1 MAYRTAIDSVLSAT
15 SSIHHHTN
23 AATAV
28 VYNKLARTAMHFN
41 SVFSVLLSCGLAA
54 AHMQMSWPYPIR
66 SPLDPQNRGS
76 DKDYDMANPLS
87 PSGSDFP
94 CKGYHKNTPWRAT
107 AEYNAGESYNMTV
120 AGAATHSGG
129 SCQLSLSYDDGK
141 TFKVIKS
148 KVGGCPLDFKYDF
161 TMPSDVVNGH
171 ALFAW
176 SWFNLVGN
184 REMYMNCANV
194 EVSGGSGSKQS
205 FENNYPDM
213 FVANVGNGCSTVEG
227 KHTVF
232 AHPGKQVTYA
242 GGLDA
247 SSPPFPNCS

>member
-87 PSGSDFP
+87 PSGMAFP
-94 CKGYHKNTPWRAT
+94 
-107 AEYNAGESYNMTV
+107 
-120 AGAATHSGG
+120 
-129 SCQLSLSYDDGK
+129 
-141 TFKVIKS
+141 
-148 KVGGCPLDFKYDF
+148 
-161 TMPSDVVNGH
+161 
-171 ALFAW
+171 
-176 SWFNLVGN
+176 
-184 REMYMNCANV
+184 
-194 EVSGGSGSKQS
+194 
-205 FENNYPDM
+205 
-213 FVANVGNGCSTVEG
+213 
-227 KHTVF
+227 
-232 AHPGKQVTYA
+232 
-242 GGLDA
+242 
-247 SSPPFPNCS
+247 